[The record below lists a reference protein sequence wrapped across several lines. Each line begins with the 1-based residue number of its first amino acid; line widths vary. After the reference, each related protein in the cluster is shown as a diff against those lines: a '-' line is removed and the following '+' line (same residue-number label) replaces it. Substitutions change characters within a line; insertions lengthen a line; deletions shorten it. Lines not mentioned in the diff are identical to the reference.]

1 MNDFYLV
8 FIVNGFI
15 GLVIG
20 YLWGCVDGY
29 NVGHQNGAKSAENR
43 LRSVLAAET
52 DKRSQSPENG

>member
-43 LRSVLAAET
+43 LRGVETIET
-52 DKRSQSPENG
+52 DKHPQSPDNG